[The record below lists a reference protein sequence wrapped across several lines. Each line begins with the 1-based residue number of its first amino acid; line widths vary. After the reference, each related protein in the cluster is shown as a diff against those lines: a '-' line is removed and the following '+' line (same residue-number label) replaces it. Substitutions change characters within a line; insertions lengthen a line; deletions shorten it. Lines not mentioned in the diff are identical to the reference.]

1 MGVIMNAK
9 TAYTGTHKVVL
20 PADYLN
26 SIESAVEMHADRIAS
41 VAANLDFPGTQ
52 NSASQRLMRCG
63 ILSIAVWMVPVSWVT
78 CL

>member
-1 MGVIMNAK
+1 MNAK
-9 TAYTGTHKVVL
+9 PAYTGTHKVVL

-41 VAANLDFPGTQ
+41 VALNLDFPG
-52 NSASQRLMRCG
+52 SQHGAPQRALRWG
-63 ILSIAVWMVPVSWVT
+63 ILAIAIWIAPVGWVT